1 MNTSQQQMKEAN
13 EKTLFRLVREHVSLS
28 RADLR
33 RLTGFSPTT
42 VSSLADSL
50 IERGLFLETG
60 VKEVKT
66 SGRKATL
73 LQVNPEGGYF
83 LCVYVGKKITV
94 VDCLDLSFRTVHH
107 FETETTALLPLAEKI
122 AAAALSF
129 YEKHPATLA
138 VITAF
143 SGTVKHN
150 EIRSSVFISTDGAA
164 EFVQRMRT
172 MLPDG
177 DIPFYLLNDSSLA
190 AYAETTVDRNL
201 ENIITVDIDDGV
213 GSGILV
219 KGHLFTGADGMA
231 GEIGHTTI
239 DCRGKECACG
249 SRGCLELYVSI
260 PAIVDRCRKTD
271 PAVETFQQVVWAADR
286 FWEIL
291 ADTADL
297 LSFGL
302 VNAVN
307 LFDPQKIVLSGPLTR
322 LGDRFLDAVRFHTH
336 KRLIT
341 PTVSIEYSSLTGNP
355 VTIGGAKFAFDHILI

>member
-13 EKTLFRLVREHVSLS
+13 ARTLFRLVREHAALS

-42 VSSLADSL
+42 VSALADEL
-50 IERGLFLETG
+50 IGRGLFQETG

-73 LQVNPEGGYF
+73 LEINPAGGYF

-107 FETETTALLPLAEKI
+107 FETETTSLLPLSEKI
-122 AAAALSF
+122 ADAALSF
-129 YEKHPATLA
+129 YEKHPDTVALI
-138 VITAF
+138 VAF

-150 EIRSSVFISTDGAA
+150 EIRSSVFIDTTGAEA
-164 EFVQRMRT
+164 FVQRMRT

-177 DIPFYLLNDSSLA
+177 DVPFYLLNDSSLA

-201 ENIITVDIDDGV
+201 ANIITVDIDDGV

-239 DCRGKECACG
+239 DCRGKKCACG

-260 PAIVDRCRKTD
+260 PAIVNRCRKLD
-271 PAVETFQQVVWAADR
+271 PSVETFQQIVWSADQFR
-286 FWEIL
+286 EIL
-291 ADTADL
+291 TDTADL

-307 LFDPQKIVLSGPLTR
+307 LFDPQKIVISGPLTR
-322 LGDRFLDAVRFHTH
+322 LGDRFLDAVRTHTY
-336 KRLIT
+336 KRLIS